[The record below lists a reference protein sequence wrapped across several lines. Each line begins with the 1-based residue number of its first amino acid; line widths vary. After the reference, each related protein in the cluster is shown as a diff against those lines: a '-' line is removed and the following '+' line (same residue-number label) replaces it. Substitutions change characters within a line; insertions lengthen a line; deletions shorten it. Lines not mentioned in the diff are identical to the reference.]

1 MDLAQLHKEYQK
13 TAKNERREEAAH
25 ALQQQRQAIESLTN
39 QNEVLKNELT
49 IEDRQAKAGKP
60 SPKKKK
66 GGKKKGCKGA
76 AACRNCTAP
85 ESNTCGGAL
94 FDGADMQ
101 RAMGRWVVANGYG
114 GVLIFQVNY
123 DRDNYLLNALGEG
136 LLAAEYQ

>member
-1 MDLAQLHKEYQK
+1 MLTSGLHSSKS
-13 TAKNERREEAAH
+13 A
-25 ALQQQRQAIESLTN
+25 QQQYLLRTDEWAADGSFGNAQKAVGIIAAAGFP
-39 QNEVLKNELT
+39 K
-49 IEDRQAKAGKP
+49 AKVNMGVAFYL
-60 SPKKKK
+60 K
-66 GGKKKGCKGA
+66 GGDDYCSAAKGCKGA

-101 RAMGRWVVANGYG
+101 RAMGRWVVANGFG

-136 LLAAEYQ
+136 LLAAT

>member
-1 MDLAQLHKEYQK
+1 MGVAFYL
-13 TAKNERREEAAH
+13 
-25 ALQQQRQAIESLTN
+25 
-39 QNEVLKNELT
+39 
-49 IEDRQAKAGKP
+49 
-60 SPKKKK
+60 K
-66 GGKKKGCKGA
+66 GGADYCSAAKGCKGA